1 MDDNAHR
8 SLARRVL
15 ISVSAM
21 LAASVLFVGT
31 VMLLLSVVVERVVA
45 PPAGPAV
52 HESADVAPTPTS
64 GAPKAA
70 STAHHAKDQTGG
82 RS

>member
-52 HESADVAPTPTS
+52 HESADVAPAPAR

-70 STAHHAKDQTGG
+70 STADHAKDQAGG

>member
-1 MDDNAHR
+1 MDDPASQ
-8 SLARRVL
+8 SLARRVF

-31 VMLLLSVVVERVVA
+31 VMLLLSVVVDRVVA

-52 HESADVAPTPTS
+52 HESADVAPAPTR

-70 STAHHAKDQTGG
+70 ATADHAKDQAGD